1 MIFSVINKFQIMMS
15 NNSNTKIIVAID
27 GPSASGKGTVAK
39 KIADHF
45 NIAYLNTG
53 ALYRAV
59 ALQMQEK
66 QIAVEDLDKFLPEIA
81 LKLQYKDLENPKLF
95 LENCGQLA
103 SKIAQNPR
111 VRNDLLVYQKN
122 FVKQNSLGCVLDGR
136 DTTTVICPEANFKFF
151 ITANVEIRAKR
162 RYLQLK
168 DSSPLIEYSQIL
180 QQLKDRDAND
190 LNREF
195 APLKIADDAIFID
208 NGDLTIAQTFDLIL
222 KHINLKISK

>member
-1 MIFSVINKFQIMMS
+1 MIS
-15 NNSNTKIIVAID
+15 NNSNTQIVIAID

-59 ALQMQEK
+59 ALQMQEQ
-66 QIAVEDLDKFLPEIA
+66 QIAIEDLDKFLPEIA
-81 LKLQYKDLENPKLF
+81 LKLNYKDLENPKLF
-95 LENCGQLA
+95 LENCGGLA

-111 VRNDLLVYQKN
+111 LRNDLLIYQKN
-122 FVKQNSLGCVLDGR
+122 FVKENPSGCVLDGR
-136 DTTTVICPEANFKFF
+136 DTTTVICPEADFKFF
-151 ITANVEIRAKR
+151 ITADVEIRAKR

-195 APLKIADDAIFID
+195 APLKIASDAIFID
-208 NGDLTIAQTFDLIL
+208 NGELSIDQTFEKI
-222 KHINLKISK
+222 KQHINLKISK